1 MKIAKAA
8 IAGTLESSDAMIT
21 ITPLEKGLTIDVESV
36 VLAQFGAE
44 IERAVRE
51 VLDAFSVEGANVRV
65 QDQGAVECVL
75 KARAE
80 AAICRAAE
88 AACKAGA
95 S

>member
-21 ITPLEKGLTIDVESV
+21 ITPLDKGIMVDVESV
-36 VLAQFGAE
+36 VLAQFGTE

-51 VLDAFSVEGANVRV
+51 VLDDFSVEGVNVRV
-65 QDQGAVECVL
+65 QDQGALECVL
-75 KARAE
+75 KARVE
-80 AAICRAAE
+80 TAICRAAQ
-88 AACKAGA
+88 ADA